1 MIINGREIIL
11 KSDFDAMLDELLAWF
26 EAEGHDDFAQT
37 FVKEIHDAI
46 RPANLGTTPSR
57 SQGLDSRWRL
67 TSS

>member
-46 RPANLGTTPSR
+46 RTKIAPTPEKYPEYAWKR
-57 SQGLDSRWRL
+57 TPDK
-67 TSS
+67 T